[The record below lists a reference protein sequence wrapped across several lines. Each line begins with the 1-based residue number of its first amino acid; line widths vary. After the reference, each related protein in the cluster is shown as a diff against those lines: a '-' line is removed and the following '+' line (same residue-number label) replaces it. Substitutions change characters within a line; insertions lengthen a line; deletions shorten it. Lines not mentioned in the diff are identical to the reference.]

1 MPGIV
6 SGFASGAVGG
16 KMRNR
21 AFVFVALLLGSCQSS
36 ATSLDST
43 RSQYADALADY
54 QACMNATSG
63 EVINTCEPKRLIAE
77 AAERAYKDAMSSGH

>member
-1 MPGIV
+1 MRCEVYAI
-6 SGFASGAVGG
+6 AEGAVGE
-16 KMRNR
+16 KMRRR

-36 ATSLDST
+36 TTSLDNA

-63 EVINTCEPKRLIAE
+63 EASNNCEPKRLIAE
-77 AAERAYKDAMSSGH
+77 AAEQACKDAMSSGH